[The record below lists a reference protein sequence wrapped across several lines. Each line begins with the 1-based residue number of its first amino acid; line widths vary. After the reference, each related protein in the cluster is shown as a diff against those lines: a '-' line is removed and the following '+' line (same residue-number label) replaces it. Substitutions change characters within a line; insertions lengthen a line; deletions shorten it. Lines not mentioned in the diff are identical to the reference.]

1 MTRDTALSR
10 RLGSLL
16 NPEIAVV
23 PAASCYAPPR
33 ALYFALSC
41 VLLPTLFNVV
51 SYTLA
56 TTSRR
61 TVLARLAT
69 HGSIHGSKDTRQD
82 AERDSTRM
90 RVRSDFAYLL
100 YAQSLLPVFFL
111 IGLLLY
117 LFSLFSILC
126 IISYSLIRSSDYI
139 LQPLSKDSME
149 RTSCIFTF
157 DRLVSRNRIRDTREI
172 TRLIN
177 SMLNAIKQVSSMRA
191 RYSQLRISISGH
203 IIRNERDRER
213 ERERE
218 RERYHQVIL

>member
-1 MTRDTALSR
+1 M
-10 RLGSLL
+10 
-16 NPEIAVV
+16 
-23 PAASCYAPPR
+23 
-33 ALYFALSC
+33 
-41 VLLPTLFNVV
+41 
-51 SYTLA
+51 
-56 TTSRR
+56 
-61 TVLARLAT
+61 
-69 HGSIHGSKDTRQD
+69 
-82 AERDSTRM
+82 
-90 RVRSDFAYLL
+90 RSDFAYLL

-177 SMLNAIKQVSSMRA
+177 SMLNAIKQVSSVRA

-203 IIRNERDRER
+203 IIRNERDREIPSGDP
-213 ERERE
+213 
-218 RERYHQVIL
+218 VIL

>member
-61 TVLARLAT
+61 TVLARLTT

-100 YAQSLLPVFFL
+100 YAQPLLPIFFL
-111 IGLLLY
+111 VGLLLY
-117 LFSLFSILC
+117 LFSLFSIPF
-126 IISYSLIRSSDYI
+126 IISYSLIRFSDYI
-139 LQPLSKDSME
+139 FQPLSKDSME

-177 SMLNAIKQVSSMRA
+177 SMLNAIKQVSSTRA
-191 RYSQLRISISGH
+191 LFSITH
-203 IIRNERDRER
+203 QYFRTHNTKRER
-213 ERERE
+213 ERQREIER
-218 RERYHQVIL
+218 